1 MKKIIM
7 IALLFVA
14 ALGMAG
20 CRTSVPAGFV
30 GVKVDLYGDEKG
42 VQQEVVGVG
51 KYWLT
56 WNEEI
61 YKFPTFNQMH
71 NYEKPFGF
79 QTKDSMG
86 VDAYIGVEY
95 RVDPEKV
102 ATVFQTYRK
111 GVEEITDI
119 NLRQKISDS
128 LIKHSGKMDITK
140 LAEGGKSELL
150 QLVTADLRAELDP
163 IGIKVVKVS
172 LLSDLKYPDVI
183 RDAIDDKIRASQ
195 KAMARE
201 NEVAQSKA
209 EADKAIEDARGVAE
223 SMLLKSKAEAKGI
236 ELKGQALRDN
246 PQVIELEKVNK
257 WNGVLPLYTGGPTPM
272 LNMSK

>member
-1 MKKIIM
+1 MRII
-7 IALLFVA
+7 IAIVLLAAV
-14 ALGMAG
+14 ALGISG

-71 NYEKPFGF
+71 NYDRPFGF

-86 VDAYIGVEY
+86 VDAYIGAEY

-150 QLVTADLRAELDP
+150 QLVTLDLRTELDP

-183 RDAIDDKIRASQ
+183 REAIDDKIRASQ

-223 SMLLKSKAEAKGI
+223 SMLLKARAEAQGI
-236 ELKGQALRDN
+236 ELKGTALRDN
-246 PQVIELEKVNK
+246 PQVIELEKVNR

-272 LNMSK
+272 ISMTK